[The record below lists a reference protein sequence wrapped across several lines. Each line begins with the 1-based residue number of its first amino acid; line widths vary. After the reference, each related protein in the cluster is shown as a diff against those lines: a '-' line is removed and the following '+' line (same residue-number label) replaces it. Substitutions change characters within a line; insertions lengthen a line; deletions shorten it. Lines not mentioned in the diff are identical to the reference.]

1 MPLPCACLGR
11 RLPVGLVLI
20 LRVGGDVVAIC
31 AVGVHR
37 RQAVAGLAAEEVLR
51 HEQDLRSVCGP
62 YGVGG
67 SANAELVV
75 GEVGELLAVVGVD
88 SKNVAIART
97 HGKGLEGELFA
108 VW

>member
-1 MPLPCACLGR
+1 MPLSCACLGR

-37 RQAVAGLAAEEVLR
+37 RQADAGLVAEVVLR

-62 YGVGG
+62 YGVGR

-75 GEVGELLAVVGVD
+75 GEVGELLAVDVD
-88 SKNVAIART
+88 SKNVAIGRSL
-97 HGKGLEGELFA
+97 GKGLEGDLGA